1 MAMSTSSASGLTR
14 GARKIRQLG
23 ADAISI
29 PSTEELVR
37 RKAEEIEAARAK
49 HQVIVQRQLQLETGT
64 SRIPSAIAVV
74 VEEKKA
80 ALALIERLERESDI
94 LVQQLEASKPRNLT
108 PQQRYWADAFTP
120 QPQTGKWQAATGA
133 EIDAQRGVVDALAAK
148 CRDAK
153 NSGSPGAEA
162 KLIPDLTA
170 AKVKLVALQG
180 PPSPPIS
187 RWLSKEDLKAALAA
201 RGVK

>member
-1 MAMSTSSASGLTR
+1 MAMSTQSGIAR
-14 GARKIRQLG
+14 GARKLRDLT
-23 ADAISI
+23 ADRIKI
-29 PSTEELVR
+29 PTTAELVK
-37 RKAEEIEAARAK
+37 RKADEIDAARAK
-49 HQVIVQRQLQLETGT
+49 HQAIVAKQLQLETGT
-64 SRIPSAIAVV
+64 SRNPAAIAAVV
-74 VEEKKA
+74 AEKKN
-80 ALALIERLERESDI
+80 ALALLDRLQRESEI
-94 LVQQLEASKPRNLT
+94 LVQQLEASKPKNLT
-108 PQQRYWADAFTP
+108 ERQRYWADAFTP
-120 QPQTGKWQAATGA
+120 QPPTSKWQAATGA

-162 KLIPDLTA
+162 KLIPSLTA
-170 AKVKLVALQG
+170 EKVKLVALQG